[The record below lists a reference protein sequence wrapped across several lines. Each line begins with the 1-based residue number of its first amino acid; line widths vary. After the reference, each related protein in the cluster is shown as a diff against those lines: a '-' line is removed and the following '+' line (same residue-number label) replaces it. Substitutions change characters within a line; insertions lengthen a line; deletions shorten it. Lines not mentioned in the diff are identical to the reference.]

1 MLIGLM
7 GDSHDNLPKVREAVS
22 FMNEHAVGL
31 VLHTGDYVSPFVIP
45 VLGGL
50 KAPMIGVFGNNDGD
64 RDTLTRRSS
73 QEIGIE
79 IRGNFADLS
88 ADSLR
93 IGLLHGHEES
103 LLQSLR
109 ASGYFDL
116 IVCGHTHRPEA
127 CREGKSLVANPG
139 EICGYITGMSTVAIF
154 DTARGDLVHSDL

>member
-7 GDSHDNLPKVREAVS
+7 GDSHDNLPKTREAVS
-22 FMNEHAVGL
+22 FMNGQTAEL
-31 VLHTGDYVSPFVIP
+31 VLHTGDYVSPFIMP
-45 VLGGL
+45 ILGGL

-64 RDTLTRRSS
+64 REMLITRSA

-79 IRGNFADLS
+79 IRGNFVELS

-103 LLQSLR
+103 LLKSLR

-116 IVCGHTHRPEA
+116 IVCGHTHRSMSE
-127 CREGKSLVANPG
+127 REGKTLVANPG
-139 EICGYITGMSTVAIF
+139 EICGYLTGMSTVAVF
-154 DTARGDLVHSDL
+154 DTLRGELKVSLL